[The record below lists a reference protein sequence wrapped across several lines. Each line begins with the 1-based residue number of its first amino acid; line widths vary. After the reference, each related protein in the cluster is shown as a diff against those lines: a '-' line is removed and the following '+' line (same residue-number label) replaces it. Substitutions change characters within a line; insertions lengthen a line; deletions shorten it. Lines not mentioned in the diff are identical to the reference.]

1 MTEWGFVFIW
11 FSLKW
16 VYRVIH
22 AVELFRSDTSL
33 KVLELASKSGF
44 NSGVSFGMA
53 FRLYMGEKPGD
64 WCRREKFRLEKLK
77 K

>member
-1 MTEWGFVFIW
+1 M
-11 FSLKW
+11 
-16 VYRVIH
+16 Y
-22 AVELFRSDTSL
+22 AVELFRSDPTL
-33 KVLELASKSGF
+33 KVLELATKCGF
-44 NSGVSFGMA
+44 NSVVSFGMA